1 MNEKV
6 LELAREL
13 LITSEYLFDK
23 AVEMAEEEL
32 GIGLY
37 DEWYERSTV
46 VYTNSWVHDV
56 MDGYGDD
63 VWISVP
69 TVK

>member
-13 LITSEYLFDK
+13 LITSEYLMDI
-23 AVEMAEEEL
+23 VIEMAEEEL

-37 DEWYERSTV
+37 D
-46 VYTNSWVHDV
+46 D
-56 MDGYGDD
+56 
-63 VWISVP
+63 
-69 TVK
+69 